1 MRVPRIQFTVRRMM
15 VAVAA
20 LAFFVYYVAV
30 PAWDYYSL
38 PPKTRAVLAM
48 LGQPIR
54 LPLAGP
60 TSLVTFL
67 KSIKAGTAG
76 PTNSSV
82 PIFVDPV
89 GLAEAGTGVQSTVVA
104 TTGRR
109 PVKKQLERSLGPL
122 GLGYFVKDGL
132 LTITS
137 AKSAKRAL
145 KSHPKEA
152 RRP

>member
-1 MRVPRIQFTVRRMM
+1 
-15 VAVAA
+15 
-20 LAFFVYYVAV
+20 
-30 PAWDYYSL
+30 
-38 PPKTRAVLAM
+38 M
-48 LGQPIR
+48 LGPPVR

-67 KSIKAGTAG
+67 RSIKAGTAG
-76 PTNSSV
+76 PTNPGV
-82 PIFVDPV
+82 PIYVDPV

-104 TTGRR
+104 TTDRR
-109 PVKKQLERSLGPL
+109 PVKEQLDRSLGPL
-122 GLGYFVKDGL
+122 RLGYFVKDGL

-137 AKSAKRAL
+137 AKSADRAL